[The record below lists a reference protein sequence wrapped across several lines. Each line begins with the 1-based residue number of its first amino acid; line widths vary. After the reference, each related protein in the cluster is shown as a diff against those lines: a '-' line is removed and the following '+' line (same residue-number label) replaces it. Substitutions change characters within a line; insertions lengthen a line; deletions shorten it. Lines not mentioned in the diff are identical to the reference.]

1 MFCFFFSSRRRHTR
15 FDCDWSSDVCSSDLS
30 RSGRSR
36 DATPSAIPATCA
48 EGDQRCARFLD
59 RPRRASENEPVRRMT
74 LESIIR
80 VTDVRKV
87 FGLLPVLDGVSLE
100 VRGGEAVA
108 LLGANGAGKT
118 TLLKILA
125 TLLRP
130 TRGTATI
137 AGHDVA
143 REPEAVRALIGVVAH
158 GAWVYD
164 DLTARENLRFW
175 ATLGGLEAGADDVA
189 AALAGVGLERVA
201 DARVRTLSAGM
212 KRRLSLARVMLAR
225 PRVLLLDEPFAGLD
239 QRAKKWLEGRL
250 EAFKAAG
257 AALLMVTH
265 SLGRELGVADRL
277 AGLAGG
283 RIAPHT
289 R

>member
-1 MFCFFFSSRRRHTR
+1 MS
-15 FDCDWSSDVCSSDLS
+15 V
-30 RSGRSR
+30 
-36 DATPSAIPATCA
+36 
-48 EGDQRCARFLD
+48 
-59 RPRRASENEPVRRMT
+59 EPVVR
-74 LESIIR
+74 IIG
-80 VTDVRKV
+80 VRKV
-87 FGLLPVLDGVSLE
+87 FGLVAVLDSVSLDI
-100 VRGGEAVA
+100 RAGEAVA

-130 TRGTATI
+130 TRGAATI

-143 REPEAVRALIGVVAH
+143 RPPEAVRPLLGVVAH
-158 GAWVYD
+158 GAWVYE

-175 ATLGGLEAGADDVA
+175 ATVGGLDAYADDLT

-201 DARVRTLSAGM
+201 DARVRTFSAGM

-239 QRAKKWLEGRL
+239 QRARKWLEGRL
-250 EAFKAAG
+250 EAMKAAG

-265 SLGRELGVADRL
+265 SFGRELGIADRL
-277 AGLAGG
+277 AVLAGG
-283 RIAPHT
+283 RIALDTARGTLGPDDVQRLYAAHAEESA
-289 R
+289 

>member
-1 MFCFFFSSRRRHTR
+1 MS
-15 FDCDWSSDVCSSDLS
+15 L
-30 RSGRSR
+30 
-36 DATPSAIPATCA
+36 
-48 EGDQRCARFLD
+48 
-59 RPRRASENEPVRRMT
+59 EPV
-74 LESIIR
+74 IR
-80 VTDVRKV
+80 VIDVRKV

-143 REPEAVRALIGVVAH
+143 QDPEAVRPLLGVVAH

-175 ATLGGLEAGADDVA
+175 STLNSLDAGPDDVA
-189 AALAGVGLERVA
+189 GALGGVGLERVA
-201 DARVRTLSAGM
+201 DARVRTFSAGM
-212 KRRLSLARVMLAR
+212 KRRLSLARVMLTQ

-250 EAFKAAG
+250 EALKGAG

-265 SLGRELGVADRL
+265 SFGRELGIADRL
-277 AGLAGG
+277 AVLAGG
-283 RIAPHT
+283 RIALDTARGTLGPDDVQRLYAAHAEDAV
-289 R
+289 

>member
-1 MFCFFFSSRRRHTR
+1 MN
-15 FDCDWSSDVCSSDLS
+15 L
-30 RSGRSR
+30 
-36 DATPSAIPATCA
+36 
-48 EGDQRCARFLD
+48 
-59 RPRRASENEPVRRMT
+59 EPIVR
-74 LESIIR
+74 
-80 VTDVRKV
+80 VVDVRKV
-87 FGLLPVLDGVSLE
+87 FGLVPVLDGVSLE
-100 VRGGEAVA
+100 IRAGEAVA

-143 REPEAVRALIGVVAH
+143 RAPEAVRALLGVVAH

-164 DLTARENLRFW
+164 DLTARENLKFW
-175 ATLGGLEAGADDVA
+175 ATLGGLAAGADEVT
-189 AALAGVGLERVA
+189 AALAGVGLERAA
-201 DARVRTLSAGM
+201 DARVRTFSAGM

-250 EAFKAAG
+250 EALKAAG

-265 SLGRELGVADRL
+265 SFGRELGVADRL
-277 AGLAGG
+277 AVLAGG
-283 RIAPHT
+283 RIALDTARGSLGPDDIQRLYAAHT
-289 R
+289 EDGL